1 MKTFGIICM
10 TLVDFCDHVGW
21 DYFDTL
27 DCLNHSDQVSWGNN
41 DDTLVLP
48 KTLADI
54 CERELPTHI
63 LPEKLYI
70 SLGS

>member
-1 MKTFGIICM
+1 M

-27 DCLNHSDQVSWGNN
+27 DCLNHSDISFGTN

-48 KTLADI
+48 ETLADI
-54 CERELPTHI
+54 CERGDLPTHI

-70 SLGS
+70 SIGS